1 MYGLTEEKKMSES
14 LIKQI
19 TLIAL
24 IIENKAWRG
33 NL

>member
-1 MYGLTEEKKMSES
+1 MSES
-14 LIKQI
+14 LMEQEKSESLIEQI

>member
-1 MYGLTEEKKMSES
+1 MSEPLIKQKKSES

-24 IIENKAWRG
+24 IIENETG
-33 NL
+33 EVNL

>member
-24 IIENKAWRG
+24 IMENKAG
-33 NL
+33 KVNL